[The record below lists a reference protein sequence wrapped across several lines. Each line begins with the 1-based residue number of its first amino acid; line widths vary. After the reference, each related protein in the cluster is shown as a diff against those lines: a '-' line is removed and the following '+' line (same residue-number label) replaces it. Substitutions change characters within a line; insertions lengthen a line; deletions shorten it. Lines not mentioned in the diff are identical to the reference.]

1 MNKKRRAIFLDRDGT
16 INVERNYLIRCEE
29 FSFLPHVP
37 QALKRLQDAGYLLVV
52 VTNQSGIARG
62 YYDMTDVEKLHN
74 YMYQRLLEYGVTLAG
89 IYVCPH
95 HPDGLEDNPFSV
107 QCACRKGQPG
117 MLLEA
122 SRDLNIDLSTSY
134 MIGDKNTD
142 IEAGF
147 RAGCYPLLVTSGYS
161 NGTSAEVPD
170 YCQGVFAGLAEV
182 ATYILHE
189 SGLETA
195 P

>member
-16 INVERNYLIRCEE
+16 INVERNYLIHCED
-29 FSFLPHVP
+29 FSFLPRVP

-62 YYDMTDVEKLHN
+62 YYDIIDVEKLHAH
-74 YMYQRLLEYGVTLAG
+74 MRQRLLDCGVTLAG

-95 HPDGLEDNPFSV
+95 HPDGLEGSPFSLK
-107 QCACRKGQPG
+107 CNCRKGQPG
-117 MLLEA
+117 MLLDA
-122 SRDLNIDLSTSY
+122 SLDRNIDLSTSY
-134 MIGDKNTD
+134 MVGDKNTD
-142 IEAGF
+142 IEAGY
-147 RAGCYPLLVTSGYS
+147 RAGCHPLLVTSGYS
-161 NGTSAEVPD
+161 NGTSSEVPD

-182 ATYILHE
+182 AAHILQQG
-189 SGLETA
+189 GLETA